1 MNRIS
6 LVVLNLF
13 GNKIE
18 NSFELRDVI
27 KSIIYIENYTKPK
40 IISMDR
46 EQIYFLFSR
55 ERKTLRLL
63 ICINHLQLN

>member
-1 MNRIS
+1 
-6 LVVLNLF
+6 
-13 GNKIE
+13 
-18 NSFELRDVI
+18 LRNVI
-27 KSIIYIENYTKPK
+27 KSIIFIENYTKPK